1 MKILFCERGYPH
13 SRQQL
18 SPLIPGWAISTCGRD
33 EIAAHIKGVDVI
45 VPYLAKIDR
54 TIIDAGSFGLIQ
66 QFGVGLE
73 TVDVDAATASG
84 VWVARVPSAGSGNA
98 ESVAEHAVFLMLALA
113 RRFPQAV
120 DALRAGL
127 VGDPAGLALKGK
139 TACIVGLGHAGS
151 ALARLLTAFRM
162 RVVGV
167 RAHPEQG
174 LPEGLPDL
182 RLYAASDLKAAVAHA
197 DHVVICVKLGAE
209 TRNLIDASVLQAMKP
224 GAFLINVA
232 RGGLVD
238 PHALLQALR
247 SGQLAGAGLD
257 VFWDEPVDLGHPLF
271 RENIIATPHIAGVT
285 DDSYAGIA
293 HAVAQNLYRFAQGEA
308 PHHTVNA
315 PPIIRWRPGVQAH

>member
-13 SRQQL
+13 SREQL
-18 SPLIPGWAISTCGRD
+18 APLIPGWEISTCGRD
-33 EIAAHIKGVDVI
+33 EIAAHLNGVDVI

-54 TIIDAGSFGLIQ
+54 KIIDGGAFGLIQ

-73 TVDVDAATASG
+73 TVDIETASASG

-120 DALRAGL
+120 EALGAGQ
-127 VGDPAGLALKGK
+127 VGAPAGLALKGK
-139 TACIVGLGHAGS
+139 TVCIVGLGHAGS

-162 RVVGV
+162 HVVSV

-174 LPEGLPDL
+174 LPEGLPDV
-182 RLYAASDLKAAVAHA
+182 RLYAATELTAAVANA
-197 DHVVICVKLGAE
+197 DHVVICVKLDAE
-209 TRNLIDASVLQAMKP
+209 TRNLIDADVLRAMKP

-238 PHALLQALR
+238 PDALLQALR
-247 SGQLAGAGLD
+247 SGRLAGAGLD
-257 VFWDEPVDLGHPLF
+257 VFWDEPPDLRHPLF
-271 RENIIATPHIAGVT
+271 KENIIATPHIAGVT

-293 HAVAQNLYRFAQGEA
+293 HVVAQNLYRFAQGEA

-315 PPIIRWRPGVQAH
+315 PPIIRWRPGVQVR